1 MQSTKTND
9 FKSLVYG
16 LHILALMDLR
26 TNHNTGNYAPTLGKQ
41 KDGTC
46 GLQLLFEKT
55 RSLENLLI
63 PLLLKR
69 ARFQFK

>member
-41 KDGTC
+41 KDGFTVTVREDSIV
-46 GLQLLFEKT
+46 GEFADTATVEEST
-55 RSLENLLI
+55 ISI
-63 PLLLKR
+63 
-69 ARFQFK
+69 

>member
-16 LHILALMDLR
+16 LHSLALMDLR
-26 TNHNTGNYAPTLGKQ
+26 THHNTGNYAPTFCKQ
-41 KDGTC
+41 KDGTY
-46 GLQLLFEKT
+46 GLKFLSEKT

-63 PLLLKR
+63 PLLLK
-69 ARFQFK
+69 

>member
-26 TNHNTGNYAPTLGKQ
+26 THHNTANYAPALCKQ
-41 KDGTC
+41 EDGTY
-46 GLQLLFEKT
+46 GLQLLSEKT
-55 RSLENLLI
+55 RSLENLMI
-63 PLLLKR
+63 PLLLE
-69 ARFQFK
+69 